1 MVKIP
6 SPVNVRGVEHC
17 GAGFQISLV
26 VNVLFTDEL
35 DGNFLRFF
43 FILTDSLGQR
53 RHLQNVLQKKKH
65 VTVFRIHGVDLVRL
79 DGEENAHP

>member
-1 MVKIP
+1 MY
-6 SPVNVRGVEHC
+6 GVLNIVTISIC

>member
-1 MVKIP
+1 MTI
-6 SPVNVRGVEHC
+6 SIC

-43 FILTDSLGQR
+43 FLS
-53 RHLQNVLQKKKH
+53 
-65 VTVFRIHGVDLVRL
+65 
-79 DGEENAHP
+79 

>member
-1 MVKIP
+1 MY
-6 SPVNVRGVEHC
+6 GVLNIVTISIC

-43 FILTDSLGQR
+43 FYLDRLSWSTTSFAKCFTKEKTRDGV
-53 RHLQNVLQKKKH
+53 QNS
-65 VTVFRIHGVDLVRL
+65 RC
-79 DGEENAHP
+79 

>member
-1 MVKIP
+1 MY
-6 SPVNVRGVEHC
+6 GVLNIVTISIC

-79 DGEENAHP
+79 DGKESAHP

>member
-1 MVKIP
+1 MD
-6 SPVNVRGVEHC
+6 GVLNIVTISIC

-35 DGNFLRFF
+35 DGNFLRVF

-79 DGEENAHP
+79 DGEESAHP